1 MRKLFIIFLLFV
13 FQKTLLNAEIIK
25 KVQITGNKRVSNE
38 TVMIYGEI
46 NINKNYTE
54 KDINSV
60 LQNLYKTNFFENVD
74 LEFSNGVLK
83 VNLVEY
89 PIINNLII
97 LGEVSNKYQESIR
110 KIIGLREKDSF
121 IENRLKQDIEKI
133 KKLYAGIGF
142 NFVNIDTKIKKVDE
156 RNVDLIFEIDRG
168 QLTKIKKISFVGD
181 KKIREKRL
189 RDVIASEENKF
200 WKVISKNSRFNQDL
214 VNLDTRLLKNYYK
227 SLGYYDIKISSS
239 SAEMDKIGN
248 IEITYSIDAGTRY
261 IIKKIITNAD
271 SIFDKDIFFDLNNSY
286 KKVVGTYYSPFKIKK
301 LLEDLDEL
309 IEKNNLQF
317 VEHNVEEII
326 ENDSIVIKFN
336 ISEGEKILVE
346 RINVLGNNVTNESVI
361 RSELLLDEGDPFT
374 KLALD
379 KSIAKI
385 KARKIFRTV
394 NSKIINGSTPNSKI
408 LDIIVEEQPTGEIS
422 AGAGVGTNGGSFAF
436 NVKENNWLGEGKKVG
451 FDIEVNEES
460 LKGSLNYSDPNYDF
474 LGNKINYN
482 VYSTTNDKPEQGYKN
497 ALVGAGVSTSFEQYK
512 DLYTSLGLDVSYDDL
527 RTQDSAS
534 ATLKKQRGSFSEISG
549 TYGFSYDKRN
559 RAFMPTSGSIIKF
572 QQSLPLFADKSVIA
586 NTFSSSVYKSITED
600 IIGATKIYLS
610 SIDGIGDDNVRLSKR
625 LSVPSRRLRGFER
638 GKIGPRDGSDHVGGN
653 HAAALNFEVNLPS
666 LLPESTKTD
675 IGLFL
680 DFANVWGVDYDTTL
694 PESSKIR
701 SSTGV
706 SASWLSPL
714 GPMSFTLS
722 SNLSKADTDVT
733 ESFNFNLG
741 TTF

>member
-1 MRKLFIIFLLFV
+1 MRKLFIIFLLVIFHYT
-13 FQKTLLNAEIIK
+13 FLNAEIIK
-25 KVQITGNKRVSNE
+25 QVQINGNKRVSDE

-46 NINKNYTE
+46 KKNKNYTE
-54 KDINSV
+54 KDINTV
-60 LQNLYKTNFFENVD
+60 LKNLYQTNFFENVNIE
-74 LEFSNGVLK
+74 LSNGILK

-89 PIINNLII
+89 PIINNLIV
-97 LGEVSNKYQESIR
+97 LGEPSNKYKESII
-110 KIIGLREKDSF
+110 KIIESKEKDSF
-121 IENRLKQDIEKI
+121 IENRLNNDIEKI
-133 KKLYAGIGF
+133 KRLYAENGF
-142 NFVNIDTKIKKVDE
+142 NFVTIDTKIKKTDD
-156 RNVDLIFEIDRG
+156 RNINLIFEIDRG
-168 QLTKIKKISFVGD
+168 EVTKIKKISFVGD

-189 RDVIASEENKF
+189 RDVIASEESKF
-200 WKVISKNSRFNQDL
+200 WKVISRNTRFNKSLIDL
-214 VNLDTRLLKNYYK
+214 DIRLLKNYYK
-227 SLGYYDIKISSS
+227 SLGYYDIKVSSS
-239 SAEMDKIGN
+239 SAEMDKTGN
-248 IEITYSIDAGTRY
+248 IEITYSIDAGKRY

-326 ENDSIVIKFN
+326 ENESIIVKFN
-336 ISEGEKILVE
+336 VTEGEKILVE
-346 RINVLGNNVTNESVI
+346 RINILGNNVTNESVI

-379 KSIAKI
+379 KSISKI

-394 NSKIINGSTPNSKI
+394 SSKVLDGSTPNSKI

-436 NVKENNWLGEGKKVG
+436 IVKENNWLGEGKQVS
-451 FDIEVNEES
+451 FDIDVNKES

-474 LGNKINYN
+474 LGNQINYN
-482 VYSTTNDKPEQGYKN
+482 LYSTTNDKPEQGYEN
-497 ALVGAGVSTSFEQYK
+497 TIVGAGVSTSFEQYK
-512 DLYTSLGLDVSYDDL
+512 DLYTSLGVDVSYDDL

-534 ATLKKQRGSFSEISG
+534 ETLKKQKGQFTELAG
-549 TYGFSYDKRN
+549 TYGFSYDRRN

-572 QQSLPLFADKSVIA
+572 RQSIPVIADKAFIA
-586 NTFSSSVYKSITED
+586 NTFSSSIYKSFTED
-600 IIGATKIYLS
+600 VIGATKIYLS
-610 SIDGIGDDNVRLSKR
+610 SIDGIGADNVRLSKR
-625 LSVPSRRLRGFER
+625 LSLPSRRVRGFER

-653 HAAALNFEVNLPS
+653 HAAALNFELNLPT

-675 IGLFL
+675 VGLFL

-694 PESSKIR
+694 GESNKLR

-714 GPMSFTLS
+714 GPMSFILS
-722 SNLSKADTDVT
+722 TNLTKADTDVT

>member
-1 MRKLFIIFLLFV
+1 MRKLFIIFLLVIFHYT
-13 FQKTLLNAEIIK
+13 FLNAEIIK
-25 KVQITGNKRVSNE
+25 QVQINGNKRVSDE

-46 NINKNYTE
+46 KKNKNYTE
-54 KDINSV
+54 KDINTV
-60 LQNLYKTNFFENVD
+60 LKNLYQTNFFENVNIE
-74 LEFSNGVLK
+74 LSNGILK

-89 PIINNLII
+89 PIINNLIV
-97 LGEVSNKYQESIR
+97 LGEPSNKYKESII
-110 KIIGLREKDSF
+110 KIIESKEKDSF
-121 IENRLKQDIEKI
+121 IENRLNNDIEKI
-133 KKLYAGIGF
+133 KRLYAENGF
-142 NFVNIDTKIKKVDE
+142 NFVTIDTKIKKTDD
-156 RNVDLIFEIDRG
+156 RNINLIFEIDRG
-168 QLTKIKKISFVGD
+168 EVTKIKKISFVGD

-189 RDVIASEENKF
+189 RDVIASEESKF
-200 WKVISKNSRFNQDL
+200 WKVISRNTRFNKSLIDL
-214 VNLDTRLLKNYYK
+214 DIRLLKNYYK
-227 SLGYYDIKISSS
+227 SLGYYDIKVSSS
-239 SAEMDKIGN
+239 SAEMDKTGN
-248 IEITYSIDAGTRY
+248 IEITYSIDAGKRY

-326 ENDSIVIKFN
+326 ENESIIVKFN
-336 ISEGEKILVE
+336 VTEGEKILVE
-346 RINVLGNNVTNESVI
+346 RINILGNNVTSESVI

-379 KSIAKI
+379 KSISKI

-394 NSKIINGSTPNSKI
+394 SSKVLDGSTPNSKI

-436 NVKENNWLGEGKKVG
+436 IVKENNWLGEGKQVS
-451 FDIEVNEES
+451 FDIDVNKES

-474 LGNKINYN
+474 LGNQINYN
-482 VYSTTNDKPEQGYKN
+482 LYSTTNDKPEQGYEN
-497 ALVGAGVSTSFEQYK
+497 TIVGAGVSTSFEQYK
-512 DLYTSLGLDVSYDDL
+512 DLYTSLGVDVSYDDL

-534 ATLKKQRGSFSEISG
+534 ETLKKQKGQFTELAG
-549 TYGFSYDKRN
+549 TYGFSYDRRN

-572 QQSLPLFADKSVIA
+572 RQSIPVIADKAFIA
-586 NTFSSSVYKSITED
+586 NTFSSSIYKSFTED
-600 IIGATKIYLS
+600 VIGATKIYLS
-610 SIDGIGDDNVRLSKR
+610 SIDGIGADNVRLSKR
-625 LSVPSRRLRGFER
+625 LSLPSRRVRGFER

-653 HAAALNFEVNLPS
+653 HAAALNFELNLPT

-675 IGLFL
+675 VGLFL

-694 PESSKIR
+694 GESNKLR

-714 GPMSFTLS
+714 GPMSFILS
-722 SNLSKADTDVT
+722 TNLTKADTDVT

>member
-1 MRKLFIIFLLFV
+1 MRKLFIIFLLLI
-13 FQKTLLNAEIIK
+13 FQNTLLNAEIIK
-25 KVQITGNKRVSNE
+25 KVQITGNKRVSDE

-46 NINKNYTE
+46 NINQNYTE

-142 NFVNIDTKIKKVDE
+142 NLVNIDTKIKKIDE
-156 RNVDLIFEIDRG
+156 RNVDLIFEIDKG

-200 WKVISKNSRFNQDL
+200 WKVISKNSRFNQSLID
-214 VNLDTRLLKNYYK
+214 LDTRLLKNYYK

-239 SAEMDKIGN
+239 SAEMDKSGN

-326 ENDSIVIKFN
+326 ENDSIVVKFN

-346 RINVLGNNVTNESVI
+346 RINILGNNVTNESVI

-379 KSIAKI
+379 KSISKI

-394 NSKIINGSTPNSKI
+394 NYKIADGSSPNSKI
-408 LDIIVEEQPTGEIS
+408 LDILVEEQPTGEIS
-422 AGAGVGTNGGSFAF
+422 AGAGVGTDGGSFAF
-436 NVKENNWLGEGKKVG
+436 NVKENNWLGEGKKVS
-451 FDIEVNEES
+451 FDIDVNKES

-482 VYSTTNDKPEQGYKN
+482 FYSTTNDKPEQGYKN
-497 ALVGAGVSTSFEQYK
+497 SLVGAGVSTSFEQYK

-534 ATLKKQRGSFSEISG
+534 ATLKKQRGSFSELSG
-549 TYGFSYDKRN
+549 TYGFSYDRRN

-653 HAAALNFEVNLPS
+653 HAAALNFELNLPS

-680 DFANVWGVDYDTTL
+680 DFANVWGIDYDTTL

-706 SASWLSPL
+706 SANWLSPL

>member
-1 MRKLFIIFLLFV
+1 MRKLFIIFLLLI
-13 FQKTLLNAEIIK
+13 FQNTLLNAEIIK
-25 KVQITGNKRVSNE
+25 KVQITGNKRVSDE

-46 NINKNYTE
+46 NINQNYTE

-60 LQNLYKTNFFENVD
+60 LQNLYKTNFFENVN
-74 LEFSNGVLK
+74 LKLSNGVLE

-89 PIINNLII
+89 PIISNLII
-97 LGEVSNKYQESIR
+97 LGEPSNKYQESIK
-110 KIIGLREKDSF
+110 KIIELKEKDSF
-121 IENRLKQDIEKI
+121 IENKLKQDIEKI

-142 NFVNIDTKIKKVDE
+142 NFVNINTKIKKINE
-156 RNVDLIFEIDRG
+156 KNVDLIFEVEKG
-168 QLTKIKKISFVGD
+168 KLTKIKKISFVGD

-189 RDVIASEENKF
+189 RDIIASEEDKF
-200 WKVISKNSRFNQDL
+200 WKVISKNTKFNKSLIDL
-214 VNLDTRLLKNYYK
+214 DVRLLKNYYK

-248 IEITYSIDAGTRY
+248 IEITYSIDAGKRY

-271 SIFDKDIFFDLNNSY
+271 TIFDKDIFFDLNNSY
-286 KKVVGTYYSPFKIKK
+286 KKVVGTYYSPFKIKR

-346 RINVLGNNVTNESVI
+346 RINILGNNVTNESVI
-361 RSELLLDEGDPFT
+361 RSELLVDEGDPFT
-374 KLALD
+374 ELALD
-379 KSIAKI
+379 KSISKI

-394 NSKIINGSTPNSKI
+394 NSKISDGSTPNLKI

-436 NVKENNWLGEGKKVG
+436 TVKENNWLGEGKQVS
-451 FDIEVNEES
+451 FDLEANKES

-474 LGNKINYN
+474 LGNRINYN
-482 VYSTTNDKPEQGYKN
+482 FYSTSNDKPEQGYEN
-497 ALVGAGVSTSFEQYK
+497 TLVGAGVSTSFEQYK
-512 DLYTSLGLDVSYDDL
+512 DLYTSLGVDVSFDDL
-527 RTQDSAS
+527 RTQEGAS
-534 ATLKKQRGSFSEISG
+534 DTLKKQKGNFTELSG

-559 RAFMPTSGSIIKF
+559 RAFMPTNGSIIKF
-572 QQSLPLFADKSVIA
+572 RQSLPLLADKAFIS
-586 NTFSSSVYKSITED
+586 NTFSSSIYKTITED

-610 SIDGIGDDNVRLSKR
+610 SIDGIGADNVRLSKR
-625 LSVPSRRLRGFER
+625 LDVPSRRLRGFER
-638 GKIGPRDGSDHVGGN
+638 GKVGPKDGTDHVGGN
-653 HAAALNFEVNLPS
+653 HTAALNFELNLPS

-680 DFANVWGVDYDTTL
+680 DFANVWGVDYDSTL
-694 PESSKIR
+694 ADSSKLR

-706 SASWLSPL
+706 AASWLSPL

-722 SNLSKADTDVT
+722 TNLSKADTDVT